1 MKKIKSL
8 KGFTL
13 VECVVAMAILGIA
26 SLVMAQIYGSVAK
39 INRENHRANQ
49 SLSQTVAAAEK
60 QISSGAP
67 DEVVRIHGDSITSL
81 DMTFTKSNPPAHGT
95 AGSYNIKNQDT
106 DIYVYSAHYEN
117 NSGTSVYYN
126 QPTSGSDPIGLRYK
140 YFVYDPLP

>member
-60 QISSGAP
+60 KISSGALN
-67 DEVVRIHGDSITSL
+67 EVVQLDGDSITSL
-81 DMTFTKSNPPAHGT
+81 DMVFTKSTTAAHGT
-95 AGSYNIKNQDT
+95 ADKYNIKSDDT

-117 NSGTSVYYN
+117 NVGTSVYYN

-140 YFVYDPLP
+140 YFVYDP